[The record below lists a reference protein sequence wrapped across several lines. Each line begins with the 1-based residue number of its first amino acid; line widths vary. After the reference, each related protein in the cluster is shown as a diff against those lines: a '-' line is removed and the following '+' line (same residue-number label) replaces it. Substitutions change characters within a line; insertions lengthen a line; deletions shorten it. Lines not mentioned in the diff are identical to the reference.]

1 MWYTN
6 MDFSR
11 GTFMIRKF
19 VDRSNWIR
27 VTKFK
32 DKTLKIKDKNFDGYI
47 YGIYVEQ
54 ANKKFEVSYGDE
66 NFLILDDGYTWI
78 QIIPTSKHYTVTI
91 MYNNEKE
98 IVQWYIDITNMNGID
113 SDERIFYDDLY
124 LDVVIT
130 KNRNVILINEDKINS
145 ALNNFVITSEQYKNA
160 YREARDIMDKITKE
174 GMEKIEVKSKKILD
188 KFNF

>member
-1 MWYTN
+1 
-6 MDFSR
+6 
-11 GTFMIRKF
+11 MIRKF
-19 VDRSNWIR
+19 VDKSNWIR

-32 DKTLKIKDKNFDGYI
+32 DKTLKIKNENFDGYI
-47 YGIYVEQ
+47 YGIYVEK
-54 ANKKFEVSYGDE
+54 ANKKFEVSYGTE

-78 QIIPTSKHYTVTI
+78 QLIPTGKKYTVTI
-91 MYNNEKE
+91 MFDNSKQ

-130 KNRNVILINEDKINS
+130 KNRNVILINEEKINR
-145 ALNNFVITSEQYKNA
+145 ALNNFIITSEQYKNA
-160 YREARDIMDKITKE
+160 YKEARDIMDKITKE
-174 GMEKIEVKSKKILD
+174 GMEKIEVKSKKILE

>member
-1 MWYTN
+1 
-6 MDFSR
+6 
-11 GTFMIRKF
+11 MIRKF

-78 QIIPTSKHYTVTI
+78 QIIPTSKYYTVTI

>member
-1 MWYTN
+1 
-6 MDFSR
+6 
-11 GTFMIRKF
+11 
-19 VDRSNWIR
+19 
-27 VTKFK
+27 
-32 DKTLKIKDKNFDGYI
+32 
-47 YGIYVEQ
+47 
-54 ANKKFEVSYGDE
+54 
-66 NFLILDDGYTWI
+66 
-78 QIIPTSKHYTVTI
+78 

>member
-1 MWYTN
+1 
-6 MDFSR
+6 
-11 GTFMIRKF
+11 MIRKF

-32 DKTLKIKDKNFDGYI
+32 DKTLKIKDENFDGYI

-54 ANKKFEVSYGDE
+54 ANKKFEVSYGNE

-113 SDERIFYDDLY
+113 SDERIL
-124 LDVVIT
+124 
-130 KNRNVILINEDKINS
+130 
-145 ALNNFVITSEQYKNA
+145 
-160 YREARDIMDKITKE
+160 
-174 GMEKIEVKSKKILD
+174 
-188 KFNF
+188 

>member
-1 MWYTN
+1 
-6 MDFSR
+6 
-11 GTFMIRKF
+11 
-19 VDRSNWIR
+19 
-27 VTKFK
+27 
-32 DKTLKIKDKNFDGYI
+32 
-47 YGIYVEQ
+47 
-54 ANKKFEVSYGDE
+54 
-66 NFLILDDGYTWI
+66 
-78 QIIPTSKHYTVTI
+78 

-98 IVQWYIDITNMNGID
+98 IVQWYIDITNMNVID